1 MLIDDYVLLEHGVWI
16 INNICVDSGESFD
29 LIIKSGI
36 EQRIREMFKYSI
48 SLQFT
53 KILIF
58 FYKNL
63 HKFKKNSGLE
73 FSLVILR

>member
-73 FSLVILR
+73 FSLVI